1 MNKTISINL
10 GGFFFH
16 IDEDAYQKLSRYFD
30 AVKRSLSPDGRDEIM
45 KDIESRIAELFQERL
60 KNDKQ
65 VVGLSEIE
73 EVISIMGQ
81 PEDYKI
87 DDEKSTY
94 QSSSSSTN
102 FYYPSKRLYRDKE
115 NGMLGG
121 IASGIGHYLNID
133 ALWIRILFIISPW
146 ITFGTSLVIYII
158 LWILIPEAK
167 TTTQKLEMKGEPINI
182 SNIEKKVKEGIDEI
196 SEKIGSIDHQK
207 IANNAKNGAEQIG
220 SILRE
225 ILSSFFN
232 IFGKIIGAFLVLIS
246 SFSLLGICIIGIVM
260 MFSSSMPENYI
271 LNHIQQ
277 TPFGLETPL
286 WSQGI
291 LFILVVGIPIFFIL
305 ILGLKLLINNLKSIG
320 NIAKYTLLATW
331 VIALGITISL
341 GINEATQLA
350 FEGKSVQKEVIAIA
364 PTDTLKI
371 KFKNND
377 FYSKSIYRDHDF
389 KITQDEGDNE
399 IIYSNNVSIEIK
411 YTDEANPYIL
421 IEKLANGKSTSQAK
435 KRAEKIKYNY
445 KIEGNTI
452 ILDNYLL
459 TAVEN
464 KFRGQEVEIY
474 LYLPKGTIFQTDESY
489 SNYDRSDYDFFD
501 ENEYDTKNPVYQVD
515 SDKIKCLNCLES
527 ESNNDLSIEIETD
540 DTSASIY
547 YDENGVLVKKVVN
560 KEENGVVKS
569 TEERITATKKVKLDS
584 IKKEVI
590 NEMNNSKKK

>member
-94 QSSSSSTN
+94 QSNSSSSTN
-102 FYYPSKRLYRDKE
+102 FYYPTKRLYRDKE

-121 IASGIGHYLNID
+121 VMAGLGHYLGID
-133 ALWIRILFIISPW
+133 TLWLRIIMVILFFG
-146 ITFGTSLVIYII
+146 FGTGLFVYIV
-158 LWILIPEAK
+158 LWILVPEAV
-167 TTTQKLEMKGEPINI
+167 TTTQKLEMKGEPITI
-182 SNIEKKVKEGIDEI
+182 SNIEKKVKEGFDDIA
-196 SEKIGSIDHQK
+196 SKFSNIDHEK
-207 IANNAKNGAEQIG
+207 IANSAKSGATRIG
-220 SILRE
+220 STIEEVIATIFKVFAKLVG
-225 ILSSFFN
+225 SFI
-232 IFGKIIGAFLVLIS
+232 IFFSGIALIAIVITSIIMI
-246 SFSLLGICIIGIVM
+246 
-260 MFSSSMPENYI
+260 FSSTMPDNYI
-271 LNHIQQ
+271 LNNIQ
-277 TPFGLETPL
+277 TPIGLETPL
-286 WSQGI
+286 WAQG
-291 LFILVVGIPIFFIL
+291 LLLLLGFGIPLFFL
-305 ILGLKLLINNLKSIG
+305 LMLGLKLMVNNLRSLG
-320 NIAKYTLLATW
+320 NYVKYSLLAVW
-331 VIALGITISL
+331 LIAVGIIISL
-341 GINEATQLA
+341 GINEASQLA
-350 FEGKSVQKEVIAIA
+350 FEGKSVQKELIAIA

-377 FYSKSIYRDHDF
+377 FYSKSIYRNHDF

-411 YTDEANPYIL
+411 YTDEATPYML

-474 LYLPKGTIFQTDESY
+474 LYLPKGTRFQTDESY

-501 ENEYDTKNPVYQVD
+501 ENEYDTKNPVFQVD
-515 SDKIKCLNCLES
+515 SDKIKCINCSSDEIDDS
-527 ESNNDLSIEIETD
+527 LSIKVDTG
-540 DTSASIY
+540 DTSATIY

-560 KEENGVVKS
+560 TEEKGLVTKKEEYIIKADEVDRKVYQEAKD
-569 TEERITATKKVKLDS
+569 KK
-584 IKKEVI
+584 
-590 NEMNNSKKK
+590 

>member
-121 IASGIGHYLNID
+121 VMAGLGHYLGID
-133 ALWIRILFIISPW
+133 TLWLRIIMVILFFG
-146 ITFGTSLVIYII
+146 FGTGLFVYIV
-158 LWILIPEAK
+158 LWILVPEAV
-167 TTTQKLEMKGEPINI
+167 TTTQKLEMKGEPITI
-182 SNIEKKVKEGIDEI
+182 SNIEKKVKEGFDDIT
-196 SEKIGSIDHQK
+196 SKFSNIDHEK
-207 IANNAKNGAEQIG
+207 IANTAKSGATRIG
-220 SILRE
+220 STIE
-225 ILSSFFN
+225 EVITT
-232 IFGKIIGAFLVLIS
+232 IFKVFAKIIGAFIVF
-246 SFSLLGICIIGIVM
+246 FSGIGLIGIIITSIIM
-260 MFSSSMPENYI
+260 IFSSTMPDNYI
-271 LNHIQQ
+271 LNNIQ
-277 TPFGLETPL
+277 TPIGLETPL
-286 WSQGI
+286 WAQGM
-291 LFILVVGIPIFFIL
+291 LLLLGFGIPLFFLL
-305 ILGLKLLINNLKSIG
+305 ILGLKLIVNNLRPIG
-320 NIAKYTLLATW
+320 NYVKYSLLAVW
-331 VIALGITISL
+331 LIAVGIIISL
-341 GINEATQLA
+341 GINEASQLA

-515 SDKIKCLNCLES
+515 SDKIRCLNCLES

>member
-65 VVGLSEIE
+65 VVSLSEIE

-87 DDEKSTY
+87 DDEKTSY
-94 QSSSSSTN
+94 QSSSSSSTN

-115 NGMLGG
+115 NGMIGG
-121 IASGIGHYLNID
+121 VMAGLGHYLGVD
-133 ALWIRILFIISPW
+133 SLWLRILMVILFFG
-146 ITFGTSLVIYII
+146 FGTGLFVYIV
-158 LWILIPEAK
+158 LWILVPEAI
-167 TTTQKLEMKGEPINI
+167 TTTQKLEMKGQPITI
-182 SNIEKKVKEGIDEI
+182 SNIEKKVKEGFDDITSKI
-196 SEKIGSIDHQK
+196 SSIDHEK
-207 IANNAKNGAEQIG
+207 ITNTAKSGASRIG
-220 SILRE
+220 SSIE
-225 ILSSFFN
+225 EVITT
-232 IFGKIIGAFLVLIS
+232 IFKVFAKIIG
-246 SFSLLGICIIGIVM
+246 SFILFFSAIALLGIVITSIIMI
-260 MFSSSMPENYI
+260 FSSTMPENYI
-271 LNHIQQ
+271 LNHIQ
-277 TPFGLETPL
+277 TPIGLETPL
-286 WSQGI
+286 WAQGI
-291 LFILVVGIPIFFIL
+291 LFLFGFGIPLFFL
-305 ILGLKLLINNLKSIG
+305 FILGLKLMVNNLRSIG
-320 NIAKYTLLATW
+320 NYIKYSLLAVW
-331 VIALGITISL
+331 IVAVGIIISL
-341 GINEATQLA
+341 GINEASQLA
-350 FEGKSVQKEVIAIA
+350 FDGKSVQKEVITIA

-377 FYSKSIYRDHDF
+377 FYSKSIYRNHDF

-411 YTDEANPYIL
+411 ETDAAAPYML

-435 KRAEKIKYNY
+435 KRAEKIKYEY

-474 LYLPKGTIFQTDESY
+474 LYLPKGTIFQTDESF
-489 SNYDRSDYDFFD
+489 SNFDRSDYGFFD
-501 ENEYDTKNPVYQVD
+501 ENEYDTKNPVYRVD
-515 SDKIKCLNCLES
+515 ADKVRCLNCLAE
-527 ESNNDLSIEIETD
+527 ENRENNGIENED
-540 DTSASIY
+540 SSATIY
-547 YDENGVLVKKVVN
+547 YDENGVL
-560 KEENGVVKS
+560 
-569 TEERITATKKVKLDS
+569 
-584 IKKEVI
+584 IKKEVKV
-590 NEMNNSKKK
+590 NETDSSKTKEIITIKTK

>member
-65 VVGLSEIE
+65 VVGLTEIE

-121 IASGIGHYLNID
+121 VMAGLGHYLGID
-133 ALWIRILFIISPW
+133 ALWLRIIMVILFFG
-146 ITFGTSLVIYII
+146 FGTGLFVYIV
-158 LWILIPEAK
+158 LWIIVPEAV
-167 TTTQKLEMKGEPINI
+167 TTTQKLEMKGQPITI
-182 SNIEKKVKEGIDEI
+182 SNIEKKVKEGFDEI
-196 SEKIGSIDHQK
+196 TSKFNNIDHEKIANSAKSGVTKIGSTIEEVIK
-207 IANNAKNGAEQIG
+207 T
-220 SILRE
+220 
-225 ILSSFFN
+225 
-232 IFGKIIGAFLVLIS
+232 IFKVFSKIIGAFIIFFSGISLLAILIS
-246 SFSLLGICIIGIVM
+246 SIFFL
-260 MFSSSMPENYI
+260 FSSSMPDNYI
-271 LNHIQQ
+271 LNHID
-277 TPFGLETPL
+277 TPIGLETPL
-286 WSQGI
+286 WAQGI
-291 LFILVVGIPIFFIL
+291 LLLLGFGIPLFFLL
-305 ILGLKLLINNLKSIG
+305 ILGLKLMINNLRSIG
-320 NIAKYTLLATW
+320 NYVKYSLLAVWLIT
-331 VIALGITISL
+331 VGIIISL
-341 GINEATQLA
+341 GINEAAQLA
-350 FEGKSVQKEVIAIA
+350 FEGKSIQKEMIAIA
-364 PTDTLKI
+364 QTDTLKI

-377 FYSKSIYRDHDF
+377 FYSKNLIKKDF

-399 IIYSNNVSIEIK
+399 TIYSNNVSIEIK
-411 YTDEANPYIL
+411 YTDEAIPYMI

-452 ILDNYLL
+452 VLDNYLL

-464 KFRGQEVEIY
+464 KFRGQEVVIY
-474 LYLPKGTIFQTDESY
+474 LYLPKGTIFQTEESY
-489 SNYDRSDYDFFD
+489 SNYDRSDYEFFD
-501 ENEYDTKNPVYQVD
+501 TNEYDTKNPVYQVD
-515 SDKIKCLNCLES
+515 SDKIRCLNCLES
-527 ESNNDLSIEIETD
+527 ESNDELSIEIETD

-560 KEENGVVKS
+560 KDGNGIVKS
-569 TEERITATKKVKLDS
+569 TEERVTSFKQVKLDS

-590 NEMNNSKKK
+590 NEINNSKKK

>member
-30 AVKRSLSPDGRDEIM
+30 AVKRSLSADGRDEIM

-65 VVGLSEIE
+65 VVGLTEIE

-121 IASGIGHYLNID
+121 VMAGLGHYLGID
-133 ALWIRILFIISPW
+133 TLWLRIIMVILFFG
-146 ITFGTSLVIYII
+146 FGTGLFVYIV
-158 LWILIPEAK
+158 LWILVPEAV
-167 TTTQKLEMKGEPINI
+167 TTTQKLEMKGEPITI
-182 SNIEKKVKEGIDEI
+182 SNIEKKVKEGFDDIT
-196 SEKIGSIDHQK
+196 SKFSNIDHEK
-207 IANNAKNGAEQIG
+207 IANTAKSGATRIG
-220 SILRE
+220 STIE
-225 ILSSFFN
+225 EVITT
-232 IFGKIIGAFLVLIS
+232 IFKVFAKIIGAFIVF
-246 SFSLLGICIIGIVM
+246 FSGMGLLAIIILSIIM
-260 MFSSSMPENYI
+260 IFSSTMPDNYI
-271 LNHIQQ
+271 LNNIQ
-277 TPFGLETPL
+277 TPIGLETPL
-286 WSQGI
+286 WAQGM
-291 LFILVVGIPIFFIL
+291 LLLLGFGIPLFFLL
-305 ILGLKLLINNLKSIG
+305 ILGLKLIVNNLRSIG
-320 NIAKYTLLATW
+320 NYVKYSLLAVW
-331 VIALGITISL
+331 LIAVGIIISL
-341 GINEATQLA
+341 GINEASQLA
-350 FEGKSVQKEVIAIA
+350 FEGKSVQKEVITIA

-377 FYSKSIYRDHDF
+377 FYSKNNYRDHDF
-389 KITQDEGDNE
+389 KITQDEADNE
-399 IIYSNNVSIEIK
+399 IIYSNNVSIEVK
-411 YTDEANPYIL
+411 YTDEATPYML

-435 KRAEKIKYNY
+435 KRAEKIKYEY

-474 LYLPKGTIFQTDESY
+474 LYLPKGTIFQTDESF
-489 SNYDRSDYDFFD
+489 SNFDRSDYGFFD
-501 ENEYDTKNPVYQVD
+501 ENEYDTKNPVYRVD
-515 SDKIKCLNCLES
+515 ADKVRCLNCLAE
-527 ESNNDLSIEIETD
+527 ENRENNGIENED
-540 DTSASIY
+540 SSATIY
-547 YDENGVLVKKVVN
+547 YDENGVL
-560 KEENGVVKS
+560 
-569 TEERITATKKVKLDS
+569 
-584 IKKEVI
+584 IKKEVKV
-590 NEMNNSKKK
+590 NETDSSKTKEIITIKTK

>member
-87 DDEKSTY
+87 DDEKTSY
-94 QSSSSSTN
+94 QSSSSSSTN

-115 NGMLGG
+115 NGMIGG
-121 IASGIGHYLNID
+121 VMAGLGHYLGID
-133 ALWIRILFIISPW
+133 SLWLRILMVILFFG
-146 ITFGTSLVIYII
+146 FGTGLFVYIV
-158 LWILIPEAK
+158 LWILVPEAV
-167 TTTQKLEMKGEPINI
+167 TTTQKLEMKGQPITI
-182 SNIEKKVKEGIDEI
+182 SNIEKKVKEGFDDITSKI
-196 SEKIGSIDHQK
+196 SSIDHEK
-207 IANNAKNGAEQIG
+207 ITNSAKSGASRIG
-220 SILRE
+220 SSIE
-225 ILSSFFN
+225 EVITT
-232 IFGKIIGAFLVLIS
+232 IFKVFAKIIG
-246 SFSLLGICIIGIVM
+246 SFILFFSAIALLGIIITSIIM
-260 MFSSSMPENYI
+260 IFSSTMPENYI
-271 LNHIQQ
+271 LNHIQ
-277 TPFGLETPL
+277 TPIGLETPL
-286 WSQGI
+286 WAQGI
-291 LFILVVGIPIFFIL
+291 LFLLGFGIPLFFL
-305 ILGLKLLINNLKSIG
+305 FILGLKLMVNNLKSIG
-320 NIAKYTLLATW
+320 NYVKYSLLAVW
-331 VIALGITISL
+331 IIAVGIIISL
-341 GINEATQLA
+341 GINEASQLA
-350 FEGKSVQKEVIAIA
+350 FDGKSVQKEVITIA

-377 FYSKSIYRDHDF
+377 FYSKSNYRNHDF

-399 IIYSNNVSIEIK
+399 IIYSNNVSIEVK
-411 YTDEANPYIL
+411 YTDETTPYML

-435 KRAEKIKYNY
+435 KRAEKIKYDY

-474 LYLPKGTIFQTDESY
+474 LYLPKGTIFQTDENF
-489 SNYDRSDYDFFD
+489 SNFDRSDYGFFD
-501 ENEYDTKNPVYQVD
+501 ENEYDTKNPVYKVD
-515 SDKIKCLNCLES
+515 ADKVRCLNCLAE
-527 ESNNDLSIEIETD
+527 ENRENNGIENED
-540 DTSASIY
+540 SSATIY
-547 YDENGVLVKKVVN
+547 YDDNGVL
-560 KEENGVVKS
+560 
-569 TEERITATKKVKLDS
+569 
-584 IKKEVI
+584 IKKEVKV
-590 NEMNNSKKK
+590 NETDSSKTKEIITIKTK

>member
-30 AVKRSLSPDGRDEIM
+30 AVKRSLSADGRDEIM

-65 VVGLSEIE
+65 VVGLTEIE

-94 QSSSSSTN
+94 QSSSSSSTN

-121 IASGIGHYLNID
+121 VMAGLGHYLGID
-133 ALWIRILFIISPW
+133 TLWLRIIMVILFFG
-146 ITFGTSLVIYII
+146 FGTGLFVYIV
-158 LWILIPEAK
+158 LWILVPEAV
-167 TTTQKLEMKGEPINI
+167 TTTQKLEMKGEPITI
-182 SNIEKKVKEGIDEI
+182 SNIEKKVKEGFDDIT
-196 SEKIGSIDHQK
+196 SKFSNIDHEK
-207 IANNAKNGAEQIG
+207 IANTAKSGATRIG
-220 SILRE
+220 STIE
-225 ILSSFFN
+225 EVITT
-232 IFGKIIGAFLVLIS
+232 IFKVFAKIIGAFIVF
-246 SFSLLGICIIGIVM
+246 FSGMGLLAIIILSIIM
-260 MFSSSMPENYI
+260 IFSSTMPDNYI
-271 LNHIQQ
+271 LNNIQ
-277 TPFGLETPL
+277 TPIGLETPL
-286 WSQGI
+286 WAQGM
-291 LFILVVGIPIFFIL
+291 LLLLGFGIPLFFLL
-305 ILGLKLLINNLKSIG
+305 ILGLKLIVNNLRSIG
-320 NIAKYTLLATW
+320 NYVKYSLLAVW
-331 VIALGITISL
+331 LIAVGIIISL
-341 GINEATQLA
+341 GINEASQLA
-350 FEGKSVQKEVIAIA
+350 FDGKSVQKEVIAIA

-377 FYSKSIYRDHDF
+377 FYSKSNYRNHDF

-411 YTDEANPYIL
+411 YTDEATPYVL

-452 ILDNYLL
+452 VLDNYLL

-501 ENEYDTKNPVYQVD
+501 ENEYDTKNPVYRVD
-515 SDKIKCLNCLES
+515 SDKIRCLNCLES
-527 ESNNDLSIEIETD
+527 DSNNDLSIEIETD

-547 YDENGVLVKKVVN
+547 YDENGVLVKKVIN

-569 TEERITATKKVKLDS
+569 TEERITATKQVKLDS
-584 IKKEVI
+584 IKKEVL
-590 NEMNNSKKK
+590 NEINNSKKK

>member
-65 VVGLSEIE
+65 VVGLTEIE

-121 IASGIGHYLNID
+121 VMAGLGHYLGID
-133 ALWIRILFIISPW
+133 ALWLRIIMVILFFG
-146 ITFGTSLVIYII
+146 FGTGLFVYIV
-158 LWILIPEAK
+158 LWIIVPEAV
-167 TTTQKLEMKGEPINI
+167 TTTQKLEMKGQPITI
-182 SNIEKKVKEGIDEI
+182 SNIEKKVKEGFDDITSKFNNIDHEKI
-196 SEKIGSIDHQK
+196 ANSAKSGVTKIGSTIEEVIK
-207 IANNAKNGAEQIG
+207 T
-220 SILRE
+220 
-225 ILSSFFN
+225 
-232 IFGKIIGAFLVLIS
+232 IFKVFSKIIGAFIIFFS
-246 SFSLLGICIIGIVM
+246 GISLLAILIASIIFL
-260 MFSSSMPENYI
+260 FSSTMPDNYI
-271 LNHIQQ
+271 LNHID
-277 TPFGLETPL
+277 TPIGLETPL
-286 WSQGI
+286 WAQGI
-291 LFILVVGIPIFFIL
+291 LLLLGFGIPLFFLL
-305 ILGLKLLINNLKSIG
+305 ILGLKLMINNLRSIG
-320 NIAKYTLLATW
+320 NYVKYSLLAVWLIT
-331 VIALGITISL
+331 VGIIISL
-341 GINEATQLA
+341 GINEAAQLA
-350 FEGKSVQKEVIAIA
+350 FEGKSIQKEMIAIA
-364 PTDTLKI
+364 QTDTLKI

-377 FYSKSIYRDHDF
+377 FYSKNLIKKDF

-399 IIYSNNVSIEIK
+399 TIYSNNVSIEIK
-411 YTDEANPYIL
+411 YTDEAIPYMI

-452 ILDNYLL
+452 VLDNYLL

-464 KFRGQEVEIY
+464 KFRGQEVVIY
-474 LYLPKGTIFQTDESY
+474 LYLPKGTIFQTEESY
-489 SNYDRSDYDFFD
+489 SNYDRSDYEFFD
-501 ENEYDTKNPVYQVD
+501 TNEYDTKNPVYQVD
-515 SDKIKCLNCLES
+515 SDKIRCLNCLES
-527 ESNNDLSIEIETD
+527 ESNDELSIEIETD

-560 KEENGVVKS
+560 KDGNGIVKS
-569 TEERITATKKVKLDS
+569 TEERVTSSKQVKLDS

-590 NEMNNSKKK
+590 NEINNSKKK

>member
-30 AVKRSLSPDGRDEIM
+30 AVKRSLSADGRDEIM

-65 VVGLSEIE
+65 VVGLTEIE

-94 QSSSSSTN
+94 QSSSSSSTN

-121 IASGIGHYLNID
+121 VMAGLGHYLGID
-133 ALWIRILFIISPW
+133 TLWLRIIMVILFFG
-146 ITFGTSLVIYII
+146 FGTGLFVYIV
-158 LWILIPEAK
+158 LWILVPEAV
-167 TTTQKLEMKGEPINI
+167 TTTQKLEMKGEPITI
-182 SNIEKKVKEGIDEI
+182 SNIEKKVKEGFDDIT
-196 SEKIGSIDHQK
+196 SKFSNIDHEK
-207 IANNAKNGAEQIG
+207 IANTAKSGATRIG
-220 SILRE
+220 STIE
-225 ILSSFFN
+225 EVITT
-232 IFGKIIGAFLVLIS
+232 IFKVFAKIIGAFIVF
-246 SFSLLGICIIGIVM
+246 FSGIGLLGIIITSIIM
-260 MFSSSMPENYI
+260 IFSSTMPDNYI
-271 LNHIQQ
+271 LNNIQ
-277 TPFGLETPL
+277 TPIGLETPL
-286 WSQGI
+286 WAQGM
-291 LFILVVGIPIFFIL
+291 LLLLGFGIPLFFLL
-305 ILGLKLLINNLKSIG
+305 ILGLKLIVNNLRSIG
-320 NIAKYTLLATW
+320 NYVKYSLLAVW
-331 VIALGITISL
+331 LIAVGIIISL
-341 GINEATQLA
+341 GINEASQLA
-350 FEGKSVQKEVIAIA
+350 FDGKSVQKEVIAIA

-377 FYSKSIYRDHDF
+377 FYSKSNYRHHDF

-411 YTDEANPYIL
+411 YTDEVTPYML

-452 ILDNYLL
+452 VLDNYLL

-515 SDKIKCLNCLES
+515 SDKIRCLNCLES

-590 NEMNNSKKK
+590 NEINNSKK

>member
-45 KDIESRIAELFQERL
+45 KDIESRIAELFQERIQ
-60 KNDKQ
+60 NEKQ
-65 VVGLSEIE
+65 VIGLVEIDT
-73 EVISIMGQ
+73 VIGIMGQ

-94 QSSSSSTN
+94 QSSSSSSTN

-121 IASGIGHYLNID
+121 VMAGLGHYLGID
-133 ALWIRILFIISPW
+133 TLWLRIIMVILFFG
-146 ITFGTSLVIYII
+146 FGTGLFVYIV
-158 LWILIPEAK
+158 LWILVPEAV
-167 TTTQKLEMKGEPINI
+167 TTTQKLEMKGEPITI
-182 SNIEKKVKEGIDEI
+182 SNIEKKVKEGFDDIT
-196 SEKIGSIDHQK
+196 SKFSNIDHEK
-207 IANNAKNGAEQIG
+207 IANTAKSGATRIG
-220 SILRE
+220 STIE
-225 ILSSFFN
+225 EVITT
-232 IFGKIIGAFLVLIS
+232 IFKVFAKIIGAFIVF
-246 SFSLLGICIIGIVM
+246 FSGMGLLAIIITSIIM
-260 MFSSSMPENYI
+260 IFSSTMPDNYI
-271 LNHIQQ
+271 LNNIQ
-277 TPFGLETPL
+277 TPIGLETPL
-286 WSQGI
+286 WAQGM
-291 LFILVVGIPIFFIL
+291 LLLLGFGIPLFFLL
-305 ILGLKLLINNLKSIG
+305 ILGLKLIVNNLRSIG
-320 NIAKYTLLATW
+320 NYVKYSLLAVW
-331 VIALGITISL
+331 LIAVGIIISL
-341 GINEATQLA
+341 GINEASQLA

-377 FYSKSIYRDHDF
+377 FYSKSNYRNHDF

-411 YTDEANPYIL
+411 YTDEATPYML

-452 ILDNYLL
+452 VLDNYLL

-489 SNYDRSDYDFFD
+489 SNYDRSDYNFFD
-501 ENEYDTKNPVYQVD
+501 ENEYDTKNPVYRVD
-515 SDKIKCLNCLES
+515 SDKIRCLNCLES
-527 ESNNDLSIEIETD
+527 DSNNDLSIEIETD

-584 IKKEVI
+584 IKKEVL
-590 NEMNNSKKK
+590 NEINNSKKK

>member
-87 DDEKSTY
+87 DDEKTSY
-94 QSSSSSTN
+94 QSSSSSSTN

-115 NGMLGG
+115 NGMIGG
-121 IASGIGHYLNID
+121 VMAGLGHYLGVD
-133 ALWIRILFIISPW
+133 SLWLRILMVILFFG
-146 ITFGTSLVIYII
+146 FGTGLFVYIV
-158 LWILIPEAK
+158 LWILVPEAV
-167 TTTQKLEMKGEPINI
+167 TTTQKLEMKGQPITI
-182 SNIEKKVKEGIDEI
+182 SNIEKKVKEGFDDITSKI
-196 SEKIGSIDHQK
+196 SSIDHEK
-207 IANNAKNGAEQIG
+207 ITNSAKSGASRIG
-220 SILRE
+220 SSIE
-225 ILSSFFN
+225 EVITT
-232 IFGKIIGAFLVLIS
+232 IFKVFAKIIG
-246 SFSLLGICIIGIVM
+246 SFILFFSAIALLGIVITSIIMI
-260 MFSSSMPENYI
+260 FSSTMPENYI
-271 LNHIQQ
+271 LNHIQ
-277 TPFGLETPL
+277 TPIGLETPL
-286 WSQGI
+286 WAQGI
-291 LFILVVGIPIFFIL
+291 LFLLGFGIPLFFL
-305 ILGLKLLINNLKSIG
+305 FILGLKLMVNNLRSIG
-320 NIAKYTLLATW
+320 NYVKYSLLAVW
-331 VIALGITISL
+331 IVAVGIIISL
-341 GINEATQLA
+341 GINEASQLA
-350 FEGKSVQKEVIAIA
+350 FDGKSVQKEVITIA

-377 FYSKSIYRDHDF
+377 FYSKSIYRNHDF

-411 YTDEANPYIL
+411 ETDAAAPYML

-435 KRAEKIKYNY
+435 KRAEKIKYEY

-474 LYLPKGTIFQTDESY
+474 LYLPKGTIFQTDESF
-489 SNYDRSDYDFFD
+489 SNFDRSDYGFFD
-501 ENEYDTKNPVYQVD
+501 ENEYDTKNPVYRVD
-515 SDKIKCLNCLES
+515 ADKVRCLNCLAE
-527 ESNNDLSIEIETD
+527 ENRENNGIENED
-540 DTSASIY
+540 SSATIY
-547 YDENGVLVKKVVN
+547 YDENGVL
-560 KEENGVVKS
+560 
-569 TEERITATKKVKLDS
+569 
-584 IKKEVI
+584 IKKEVKV
-590 NEMNNSKKK
+590 NETDSSKTKEIITIKTK

>member
-30 AVKRSLSPDGRDEIM
+30 AVKRSLSADGRDEIM

-65 VVGLSEIE
+65 VVGLTEIE

-121 IASGIGHYLNID
+121 VMAGLGHYLGID
-133 ALWIRILFIISPW
+133 TLWLRIIMVILFFG
-146 ITFGTSLVIYII
+146 FGTGLFVYIV
-158 LWILIPEAK
+158 LWILVPEAV
-167 TTTQKLEMKGEPINI
+167 TTTQKLEMKGEPITI
-182 SNIEKKVKEGIDEI
+182 SNIEKKVKEGFDDIA
-196 SEKIGSIDHQK
+196 SKFSNIDHEK
-207 IANNAKNGAEQIG
+207 IANTAKSGATRIG
-220 SILRE
+220 STIE
-225 ILSSFFN
+225 EVITT
-232 IFGKIIGAFLVLIS
+232 IFKVFAKIIGAFIVF
-246 SFSLLGICIIGIVM
+246 FSGMGLLAIIILSIIM
-260 MFSSSMPENYI
+260 IFSSTMPDNYI
-271 LNHIQQ
+271 LNNIQ
-277 TPFGLETPL
+277 TPIGLETPL
-286 WSQGI
+286 WAQGM
-291 LFILVVGIPIFFIL
+291 LLLLGFGIPLFFLL
-305 ILGLKLLINNLKSIG
+305 ILGLKLIVNNLRSIG
-320 NIAKYTLLATW
+320 NYVKYSMLAVWLIA
-331 VIALGITISL
+331 VGIIISL
-341 GINEATQLA
+341 GINEASQLA
-350 FEGKSVQKEVIAIA
+350 FDGKSVQKEVIAIA

-377 FYSKSIYRDHDF
+377 FYSKNNYRDHDF

-399 IIYSNNVSIEIK
+399 IIYSNNVSIEVK
-411 YTDEANPYIL
+411 YTDEATPYML

-452 ILDNYLL
+452 VLDNYLL

-501 ENEYDTKNPVYQVD
+501 ENEYDTKNPVYRVD
-515 SDKIKCLNCLES
+515 SDKIRCLNCLES

-547 YDENGVLVKKVVN
+547 YDENGVLVKKVIN

-569 TEERITATKKVKLDS
+569 TEEKITATKKVKLDS

-590 NEMNNSKKK
+590 NEINNSKK

>member
-60 KNDKQ
+60 KSDKQ
-65 VVGLSEIE
+65 VVGLTEIE

-87 DDEKSTY
+87 DDEKTSY
-94 QSSSSSTN
+94 QSNSSSTN

-121 IASGIGHYLNID
+121 VMAGLGHYLGID
-133 ALWIRILFIISPW
+133 TLWLRIIMVIFFFG
-146 ITFGTSLVIYII
+146 FGTGLFVYIV
-158 LWILIPEAK
+158 LWILVPEAI
-167 TTTQKLEMKGEPINI
+167 TTTQKLEMKGEPITI
-182 SNIEKKVKEGIDEI
+182 SNIEKKVKEGFDDITSKFSNIDHEKI
-196 SEKIGSIDHQK
+196 ANSAKSGVTKIGSTIEEVIK
-207 IANNAKNGAEQIG
+207 T
-220 SILRE
+220 
-225 ILSSFFN
+225 
-232 IFGKIIGAFLVLIS
+232 IFKVFSKIIGAFIIFFS
-246 SFSLLGICIIGIVM
+246 GISLLAILIASIIFL
-260 MFSSSMPENYI
+260 FSSTMPDNYI
-271 LNHIQQ
+271 LNHID
-277 TPFGLETPL
+277 TPIGLETPL
-286 WSQGI
+286 WAQGF
-291 LFILVVGIPIFFIL
+291 LLLLVLGIPLFFLL
-305 ILGLKLLINNLKSIG
+305 ILGLKLMVNNLRSIG
-320 NIAKYTLLATW
+320 NYVKYSLLAVW
-331 VIALGITISL
+331 LIAVGIIISL
-341 GINEATQLA
+341 GINEAAQLA
-350 FEGKSVQKEVIAIA
+350 FEGKSIQKEVIAIA

-377 FYSKSIYRDHDF
+377 FYSKSIHRDHDF

-411 YTDEANPYIL
+411 YTDEATPYML

-452 ILDNYLL
+452 VLDNYLL

-474 LYLPKGTIFQTDESY
+474 LYLPKGTRFQTDESY

-501 ENEYDTKNPVYQVD
+501 ENEFDTKNPVFQVD
-515 SDKIKCLNCLES
+515 SDKIKCLNCSES
-527 ESNNDLSIEIETD
+527 ESNNDLSIKV
-540 DTSASIY
+540 DTGDNSATIY
-547 YDENGVLVKKVVN
+547 YDENGVLVKKVINIEEKGLVN
-560 KEENGVVKS
+560 REGGK
-569 TEERITATKKVKLDS
+569 IKVKLDS
-584 IKKEVI
+584 VKEQIIKEI
-590 NEMNNSKKK
+590 NNSKK

>member
-30 AVKRSLSPDGRDEIM
+30 AVKRSLSADGRDEIM

-65 VVGLSEIE
+65 VVGLTEIE

-121 IASGIGHYLNID
+121 VMAGLGHYLGID
-133 ALWIRILFIISPW
+133 TLWLRIIMVILFFG
-146 ITFGTSLVIYII
+146 FGTGLFVYIV
-158 LWILIPEAK
+158 LWILVPEAV
-167 TTTQKLEMKGEPINI
+167 TTTQKLEMKGEPITI
-182 SNIEKKVKEGIDEI
+182 SNIEKKVKEGFDDIT
-196 SEKIGSIDHQK
+196 SKFSNIDHEK
-207 IANNAKNGAEQIG
+207 IANTAKSGATRIG
-220 SILRE
+220 STIE
-225 ILSSFFN
+225 EVITT
-232 IFGKIIGAFLVLIS
+232 IFKVFAKIIGAFIVF
-246 SFSLLGICIIGIVM
+246 FSGMGLLGIIITSIIM
-260 MFSSSMPENYI
+260 MFSSTMPDNYI
-271 LNHIQQ
+271 LNNIQ
-277 TPFGLETPL
+277 TPIGLETPL
-286 WSQGI
+286 WAQG
-291 LFILVVGIPIFFIL
+291 LLLLLGAGIPLFFLL
-305 ILGLKLLINNLKSIG
+305 ILGLKLIVNNLRSIG
-320 NIAKYTLLATW
+320 NYVKYSLLAVW
-331 VIALGITISL
+331 LIAVGIIISL
-341 GINEATQLA
+341 GINEASQLA
-350 FEGKSVQKEVIAIA
+350 FDGKSVQKEVIAIA

-377 FYSKSIYRDHDF
+377 FYSKSNYRHHDF

-411 YTDEANPYIL
+411 YTDEATPYML

-435 KRAEKIKYNY
+435 KRAEKIRYNY

-452 ILDNYLL
+452 VLDNYLL

-501 ENEYDTKNPVYQVD
+501 ESEYDTKNPVYQVD
-515 SDKIKCLNCLES
+515 SDKIRCLNCLES

-584 IKKEVI
+584 VKKEVI
-590 NEMNNSKKK
+590 NEINNSKK

>member
-65 VVGLSEIE
+65 VVGLKEIE

-87 DDEKSTY
+87 DDEKTSY
-94 QSSSSSTN
+94 QSSSSSSTN

-115 NGMLGG
+115 NGMIGG
-121 IASGIGHYLNID
+121 VMAGLGHYLGID
-133 ALWIRILFIISPW
+133 TLWLRIIMVILFFG
-146 ITFGTSLVIYII
+146 FGTGLFVYIV
-158 LWILIPEAK
+158 LWILVPEAVS
-167 TTTQKLEMKGEPINI
+167 TTQKLEMKGEPITI
-182 SNIEKKVKEGIDEI
+182 SNIEKKVKEGFDDITSRI
-196 SEKIGSIDHQK
+196 SSIDHEK
-207 IANNAKNGAEQIG
+207 IANTAKSGASRIG
-220 SILRE
+220 STIEE
-225 ILSSFFN
+225 IITSVFKVFAKLVGSFI
-232 IFGKIIGAFLVLIS
+232 IF
-246 SFSLLGICIIGIVM
+246 FSALGLLGVIITSIILI
-260 MFSSSMPENYI
+260 FSSAMPENFI
-271 LNHIQQ
+271 LNNIE
-277 TPFGLETPL
+277 TPIGLETPL
-286 WSQGI
+286 WIQGI
-291 LFILVVGIPIFFIL
+291 LFLLGFGIPLFFIFL
-305 ILGLKLLINNLKSIG
+305 LGLKLMVKNLKSLG
-320 NIAKYTLLATW
+320 NYVKYSLLAVW
-331 VIALGITISL
+331 IIALGIIITL
-341 GINEATQLA
+341 GINEASQLA
-350 FEGKSVQKEVIAIA
+350 FDGKSVQKEIIAIA

-377 FYSKSIYRDHDF
+377 FYSKSNYRHHDF

-411 YTDEANPYIL
+411 YTDELAPYML
-421 IEKLANGKSTSQAK
+421 IEKLAKGKSTSQAK

-452 ILDNYLL
+452 ILDNYIL

-489 SNYDRSDYDFFD
+489 SHYDSSYYEFFD
-501 ENEYDTKNPVYQVD
+501 VHQYDTKNPVFRVE
-515 SDKIKCLNCLES
+515 SDKVNCLNC
-527 ESNNDLSIEIETD
+527 IEETD
-540 DTSASIY
+540 DSLSLKIKTGDTSASIY

-560 KEENGVVKS
+560 TEENG
-569 TEERITATKKVKLDS
+569 IITKKEEYIIEADESDKKMYKE
-584 IKKEVI
+584 IKEQ
-590 NEMNNSKKK
+590 KK

>member
-30 AVKRSLSPDGRDEIM
+30 AVKRSLSADGRDEIM

-60 KNDKQ
+60 KSDKQ
-65 VVGLSEIE
+65 VVGLTEIE

-121 IASGIGHYLNID
+121 VMAGLGHYLGID
-133 ALWIRILFIISPW
+133 TLWLRIIMVILFFG
-146 ITFGTSLVIYII
+146 FGTGLFVYIV
-158 LWILIPEAK
+158 LWILVPEAV
-167 TTTQKLEMKGEPINI
+167 TTTQKLEMKGEPITI
-182 SNIEKKVKEGIDEI
+182 SNIEKKVKEGFDDIT
-196 SEKIGSIDHQK
+196 SKFSNIDHEK
-207 IANNAKNGAEQIG
+207 IANTAKSGATRIG
-220 SILRE
+220 STIE
-225 ILSSFFN
+225 EVITT
-232 IFGKIIGAFLVLIS
+232 IFKVFAKIIGAFIVF
-246 SFSLLGICIIGIVM
+246 FSGMGLLGIIITSIIM
-260 MFSSSMPENYI
+260 IFSSTMPDNYI
-271 LNHIQQ
+271 LNNIQ
-277 TPFGLETPL
+277 TPIGLETPL
-286 WSQGI
+286 WAQG
-291 LFILVVGIPIFFIL
+291 LLLLLGAGIPLFFLL
-305 ILGLKLLINNLKSIG
+305 ILGLKLIVNNLRSIG
-320 NIAKYTLLATW
+320 NYVKYSLLAVW
-331 VIALGITISL
+331 LIAVGIIISL
-341 GINEATQLA
+341 GINEASQLA
-350 FEGKSVQKEVIAIA
+350 FDGKSVQKEVIAIA

-377 FYSKSIYRDHDF
+377 FYSKSNYRHHDF

-411 YTDEANPYIL
+411 YTDEATPYML

-435 KRAEKIKYNY
+435 KRAEKIRYNY

-452 ILDNYLL
+452 VLDNYLL

-501 ENEYDTKNPVYQVD
+501 ENEYDTKNPVYRVD
-515 SDKIKCLNCLES
+515 SDKIRCLNCLES

-584 IKKEVI
+584 VKKEVI
-590 NEMNNSKKK
+590 NEINNSKK

>member
-30 AVKRSLSPDGRDEIM
+30 AVKRSLSADGRDEIM

-65 VVGLSEIE
+65 VVGLTEIE

-94 QSSSSSTN
+94 QSSSSSSTN

-121 IASGIGHYLNID
+121 VMAGLGHYLGID
-133 ALWIRILFIISPW
+133 TLWLRIIMVILFFG
-146 ITFGTSLVIYII
+146 FGTGLFVYIV
-158 LWILIPEAK
+158 LWILVPEAV
-167 TTTQKLEMKGEPINI
+167 TTTQKLEMKGEPITI
-182 SNIEKKVKEGIDEI
+182 SNIEKKVKEGFDDIT
-196 SEKIGSIDHQK
+196 SKFSNIDHEK
-207 IANNAKNGAEQIG
+207 IANTAKSGATRIG
-220 SILRE
+220 STIE
-225 ILSSFFN
+225 EVITT
-232 IFGKIIGAFLVLIS
+232 IFKVFAKIIGAFIVF
-246 SFSLLGICIIGIVM
+246 FSGIGLLGIIITSIIM
-260 MFSSSMPENYI
+260 IFSSTMPDNYI
-271 LNHIQQ
+271 LNNIQ
-277 TPFGLETPL
+277 TPIGLETPL
-286 WSQGI
+286 WAQGM
-291 LFILVVGIPIFFIL
+291 LLLLGFGIPLFFLL
-305 ILGLKLLINNLKSIG
+305 ILGLKLIVNNLRSIG
-320 NIAKYTLLATW
+320 NYVKYSLLAVW
-331 VIALGITISL
+331 LIAVGIIISL
-341 GINEATQLA
+341 GINEASQLA
-350 FEGKSVQKEVIAIA
+350 FEGKSVQKEVIAIV

-377 FYSKSIYRDHDF
+377 FYSKSNYRNHDF

-411 YTDEANPYIL
+411 YTDETTPYML

-452 ILDNYLL
+452 VLDNYLL

-501 ENEYDTKNPVYQVD
+501 ENEYDTKNPVYRVD
-515 SDKIKCLNCLES
+515 SDKIRCLNCLES

-547 YDENGVLVKKVVN
+547 YDENGVLVKKVIN
-560 KEENGVVKS
+560 KEENGLVKS

-584 IKKEVI
+584 IKKEVL
-590 NEMNNSKKK
+590 NEINNSKKK

>member
-65 VVGLSEIE
+65 VVGLTEIE

-121 IASGIGHYLNID
+121 VMAGLGHYLGID
-133 ALWIRILFIISPW
+133 ALWLRIIMVILFFG
-146 ITFGTSLVIYII
+146 FGTGLFVYIV
-158 LWILIPEAK
+158 LWIIVPEAV
-167 TTTQKLEMKGEPINI
+167 TTTQKLEMKGQPITI
-182 SNIEKKVKEGIDEI
+182 SNIEKKVKEGFDDITSKFNNIDDEKI
-196 SEKIGSIDHQK
+196 ANSAKSGVTKIGSTIEEVIK
-207 IANNAKNGAEQIG
+207 T
-220 SILRE
+220 
-225 ILSSFFN
+225 
-232 IFGKIIGAFLVLIS
+232 IFKVFSKIIGAFIIFFS
-246 SFSLLGICIIGIVM
+246 GISLLAILIASIIFL
-260 MFSSSMPENYI
+260 FSSTMPDNYI
-271 LNHIQQ
+271 LNHID
-277 TPFGLETPL
+277 TPIGLETPL
-286 WSQGI
+286 WAQGI
-291 LFILVVGIPIFFIL
+291 LLLLGFGIPLFFLL
-305 ILGLKLLINNLKSIG
+305 ILGLKLMINNLRSIG
-320 NIAKYTLLATW
+320 NYVKYSLLAVWLIT
-331 VIALGITISL
+331 VGIIISL
-341 GINEATQLA
+341 GINEAAQLA
-350 FEGKSVQKEVIAIA
+350 FEGKSIQKEMIAIA
-364 PTDTLKI
+364 QTDTLKI

-377 FYSKSIYRDHDF
+377 FYSKNLIKKDF

-399 IIYSNNVSIEIK
+399 TIYSNNVSIEIK
-411 YTDEANPYIL
+411 YTDEAIPYMI

-464 KFRGQEVEIY
+464 KFRGQEVVIY
-474 LYLPKGTIFQTDESY
+474 LYLPKGTIFQTEESY
-489 SNYDRSDYDFFD
+489 SNYDRSDYEFFD
-501 ENEYDTKNPVYQVD
+501 TNEYDTKNPVYQVD
-515 SDKIKCLNCLES
+515 SDKIRCLNCLES
-527 ESNNDLSIEIETD
+527 ESNDELSIEIETD

-560 KEENGVVKS
+560 KDGNGIVKS
-569 TEERITATKKVKLDS
+569 TEERVTSSKQVKLDS

-590 NEMNNSKKK
+590 NEINNSKKK

>member
-81 PEDYKI
+81 PEDYII

-121 IASGIGHYLNID
+121 VMAGLGHYLGID
-133 ALWIRILFIISPW
+133 TLWLRIIMVILFFG
-146 ITFGTSLVIYII
+146 FGTGLFVYIV
-158 LWILIPEAK
+158 LWILVPEAV
-167 TTTQKLEMKGEPINI
+167 TTTQKLEMKGEPITI
-182 SNIEKKVKEGIDEI
+182 SNIEKKVKEGFDDIT
-196 SEKIGSIDHQK
+196 SKFSNIDHEK
-207 IANNAKNGAEQIG
+207 IANTAKSGATRIG
-220 SILRE
+220 STIE
-225 ILSSFFN
+225 EVITT
-232 IFGKIIGAFLVLIS
+232 IFKVFAKIIGAFIVF
-246 SFSLLGICIIGIVM
+246 FSGMGLLAIIILSIIM
-260 MFSSSMPENYI
+260 IFSSTMPDNYI
-271 LNHIQQ
+271 LNNIQ
-277 TPFGLETPL
+277 TPIGLETPL
-286 WSQGI
+286 WAQGM
-291 LFILVVGIPIFFIL
+291 LLLLGFGIPLFFLL
-305 ILGLKLLINNLKSIG
+305 ILGLKLIVNNLRSIG
-320 NIAKYTLLATW
+320 NYVKYSLLAVW
-331 VIALGITISL
+331 LIAVGIIISL
-341 GINEATQLA
+341 GINEASQLA
-350 FEGKSVQKEVIAIA
+350 FEGKSVQKEVITIA

-377 FYSKSIYRDHDF
+377 FYSKNNYRDHDF
-389 KITQDEGDNE
+389 KITQDEADNE
-399 IIYSNNVSIEIK
+399 IIYSNNVSIEVK
-411 YTDEANPYIL
+411 YTDEATPYML

-435 KRAEKIKYNY
+435 KRAEKIKYEY

-474 LYLPKGTIFQTDESY
+474 LYLPKGTIFQTDESF
-489 SNYDRSDYDFFD
+489 SNFDRSDYGFFD
-501 ENEYDTKNPVYQVD
+501 ENEYDTKNPVYRVD
-515 SDKIKCLNCLES
+515 ADKVRCLNCLAE
-527 ESNNDLSIEIETD
+527 ENRENNGIENED
-540 DTSASIY
+540 SSATIY
-547 YDENGVLVKKVVN
+547 YDENGVL
-560 KEENGVVKS
+560 
-569 TEERITATKKVKLDS
+569 
-584 IKKEVI
+584 IKKEVKV
-590 NEMNNSKKK
+590 NETDSSKTKEIITIKTK